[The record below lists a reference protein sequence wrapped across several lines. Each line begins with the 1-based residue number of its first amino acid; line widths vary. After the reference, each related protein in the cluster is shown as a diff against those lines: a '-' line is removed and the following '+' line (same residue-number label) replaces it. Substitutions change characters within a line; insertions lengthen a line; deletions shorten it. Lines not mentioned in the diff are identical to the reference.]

1 MADTIEQLK
10 DKLQALEADSGGNKD
25 RKKLEVALELCAA
38 LASLD
43 MKRGVV
49 QYADL
54 AIDLDG
60 DCVPAHCFRAET
72 LQAMAQQRPS
82 AKAASKAAKACARGL
97 AACDR
102 CVALEGLS
110 GYRARLESMRSAL
123 PPPPPKKASTK
134 SRAQPPQK
142 LATAVVDLS
151 SEDKPRRAAVTTAD
165 VRSAGGAPLRQS
177 DWNKKDTW
185 EERDVTAWA
194 VERFAELLKEATT
207 RVGPDLHVRFWD
219 LRRVKGDAQVV
230 VFQRKVKFLFD
241 FSCSEL
247 EWVAEDE
254 TGSALFKGK
263 ATLRDCA
270 SGCSADD
277 LELTTSFAP
286 KNDQHEAVR
295 AFLKKDACAAV
306 AAVASKFEA
315 EFVSLTGDG
324 VGLAVQFPKS
334 KRVLTPEAEADER
347 RVAAEEYER
356 QMGQQRLKSDLQRRN
371 PNLKVE
377 F

>member
-1 MADTIEQLK
+1 M
-10 DKLQALEADSGGNKD
+10 
-25 RKKLEVALELCAA
+25 
-38 LASLD
+38 
-43 MKRGVV
+43 
-49 QYADL
+49 
-54 AIDLDG
+54 
-60 DCVPAHCFRAET
+60 
-72 LQAMAQQRPS
+72 
-82 AKAASKAAKACARGL
+82 
-97 AACDR
+97 
-102 CVALEGLS
+102 
-110 GYRARLESMRSAL
+110 
-123 PPPPPKKASTK
+123 
-134 SRAQPPQK
+134 
-142 LATAVVDLS
+142 
-151 SEDKPRRAAVTTAD
+151 
-165 VRSAGGAPLRQS
+165 
-177 DWNKKDTW
+177 
-185 EERDVTAWA
+185 TAWA

-241 FSCSEL
+241 FSCSDL
-247 EWVAEDE
+247 EWVAEDD
-254 TGSALFKGK
+254 GGGALFKGK

-277 LELTTSFAP
+277 LEVTTSFAP

-315 EFVSLTGDG
+315 EFVALTGDG

>member
-1 MADTIEQLK
+1 M
-10 DKLQALEADSGGNKD
+10 
-25 RKKLEVALELCAA
+25 
-38 LASLD
+38 
-43 MKRGVV
+43 
-49 QYADL
+49 
-54 AIDLDG
+54 
-60 DCVPAHCFRAET
+60 
-72 LQAMAQQRPS
+72 
-82 AKAASKAAKACARGL
+82 
-97 AACDR
+97 
-102 CVALEGLS
+102 
-110 GYRARLESMRSAL
+110 
-123 PPPPPKKASTK
+123 
-134 SRAQPPQK
+134 
-142 LATAVVDLS
+142 
-151 SEDKPRRAAVTTAD
+151 
-165 VRSAGGAPLRQS
+165 
-177 DWNKKDTW
+177 
-185 EERDVTAWA
+185 TAWA

-207 RVGPDLHVRFWD
+207 KVDSDLHVRFWD

-247 EWVAEDE
+247 EWVAEDDG
-254 TGSALFKGK
+254 GSALFKGK

-270 SGCSADD
+270 SGCGADD
-277 LELTTSFAP
+277 LELSTTFSP

-306 AAVASKFEA
+306 AAVASQFEA
-315 EFVSLTGDG
+315 EFIALTGAG

>member
-38 LASLD
+38 LAALD

-60 DCVPAHCFRAET
+60 DCVPAHCFRAEA

-82 AKAASKAAKACARGL
+82 AKAASKAAKACAKGL

-142 LATAVVDLS
+142 LENTVVDLS
-151 SEDKPRRAAVTTAD
+151 SEDKPRKVAVTTAD
-165 VRSAGGAPLRQS
+165 VRSAGGAPRRQS
-177 DWNKKDTW
+177 SWNKKDTSVSGA
-185 EERDVTAWA
+185 ER
-194 VERFAELLKEATT
+194 
-207 RVGPDLHVRFWD
+207 
-219 LRRVKGDAQVV
+219 
-230 VFQRKVKFLFD
+230 
-241 FSCSEL
+241 
-247 EWVAEDE
+247 
-254 TGSALFKGK
+254 
-263 ATLRDCA
+263 
-270 SGCSADD
+270 
-277 LELTTSFAP
+277 AP
-286 KNDQHEAVR
+286 STYR
-295 AFLKKDACAAV
+295 I
-306 AAVASKFEA
+306 
-315 EFVSLTGDG
+315 DG
-324 VGLAVQFPKS
+324 VPVG
-334 KRVLTPEAEADER
+334 
-347 RVAAEEYER
+347 
-356 QMGQQRLKSDLQRRN
+356 
-371 PNLKVE
+371 
-377 F
+377 